1 MRSDAGPKGCKATMV
16 VVPDRRKLMAWIGYA
31 SLDEFN
37 YTPVCVAPTKG
48 EAISLAFERFMQL
61 FGGNVD
67 AVSDGLVGAQ
77 EKHLEPDAEAE
88 IKMTLDGMF
97 EGRGK
102 DD

>member
-1 MRSDAGPKGCKATMV
+1 
-16 VVPDRRKLMAWIGYA
+16 MAWIGYA

-61 FGGNVD
+61 FGGNVH
-67 AVSDGLVGAQ
+67 AVFEGLVGAQ

-88 IKMTLDGMF
+88 IKMALDGMF
-97 EGRGK
+97 EGREK

>member
-1 MRSDAGPKGCKATMV
+1 
-16 VVPDRRKLMAWIGYA
+16 MAWIGYA
-31 SLDEFN
+31 SLDGFD

-67 AVSDGLVGAQ
+67 AVFEGRVDAQ

-88 IKMTLDGMF
+88 IQITLDGMF
-97 EGRGK
+97 KNKGSNDEK
-102 DD
+102 PISHN